1 MVIDMNEKEKDSLV
15 AKTRDE
21 KETRELA
28 RALTALLRPGDVI
41 LLVGELGAGKTCF
54 AKGMAQGL
62 GIRENV
68 LSPTFT
74 LLKEYAGRL
83 PLYHLD
89 AYRLEGP
96 WDLFDIGLE
105 DYMEGDG
112 VLLVEWGDRVRDFFT
127 QVYLEVRMEFTEL
140 EGERIIYIVPE
151 GESWRERLRELPSG
165 GGLFD
170 P

>member
-1 MVIDMNEKEKDSLV
+1 MNEKEKDILV
-15 AKTRDE
+15 KITRDE

-28 RALTALLRPGDVI
+28 GALTAFLRPGDVV

-54 AKGMAQGL
+54 AKGIAQGL

-74 LLKEYAGRL
+74 LLKEYKGRL

-105 DYMEGDG
+105 DYLEGDG

-127 QVYLEVRMEFTEL
+127 LVYLEVRIEFTGL
-140 EGERIIYIVPE
+140 ERERIISMAPE
-151 GESWRERLRELPSG
+151 GESWRVRLRELPSG